1 MTATWLDASYKKLI
15 ATRQQ
20 IQEEIAAGQLLLL
33 QVADSTEKEDDAD
46 VTRDG
51 VEHEATVLSHRLA
64 RMLTEVEVALIS
76 HDDGSY
82 GVCKACH
89 KTIPFERL
97 NMWPQATLCITCKGR
112 TESYVDDTCASNSS
126 ASG

>member
-1 MTATWLDASYKKLI
+1 MARRLIHEIDRDAPANTGRDRRGPTITTTSRGLD
-15 ATRQQ
+15 R
-20 IQEEIAAGQLLLL
+20 EDEG
-33 QVADSTEKEDDAD
+33 DDAD

-51 VEHEATVLSHRLA
+51 VEHATTVLSHRLA
-64 RMLTEVEVALIS
+64 RMLTEVELALIS

-89 KTIPFERL
+89 KTIAFERRPNL
-97 NMWPQATLCITCKGR
+97 WPQATLCITCKGR
-112 TESYVDDTCASNSS
+112 TESYVDDTCGSNSS